1 MQKEDTKQTRGPWP
15 LYVSSPPFFFL
26 TVFGDGGGDISW
38 CSGEDMEV
46 VEVSAY
52 SSLAAEEEA
61 LRLRNESILLS
72 MQGTGLEPERY
83 EGAGRTL
90 PES

>member
-1 MQKEDTKQTRGPWP
+1 MVFWED
-15 LYVSSPPFFFL
+15 
-26 TVFGDGGGDISW
+26 I
-38 CSGEDMEV
+38 EV

-61 LRLRNESILLS
+61 LRLRRKSILLS
-72 MQGTGLEPERY
+72 MQVVGLKPERY
-83 EGAGRTL
+83 EVSGSGKTV